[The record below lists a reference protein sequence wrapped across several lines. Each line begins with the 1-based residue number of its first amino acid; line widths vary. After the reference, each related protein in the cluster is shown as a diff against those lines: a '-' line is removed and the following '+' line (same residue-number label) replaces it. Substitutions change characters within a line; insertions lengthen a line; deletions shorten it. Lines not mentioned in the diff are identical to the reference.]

1 MRPPQ
6 DSWVSKWRTKR
17 KFWCDWVNFSNSESF
32 NLSILGHMKKIWR
45 DKWPENMDGEKILKA
60 SGWLKIIYWICLGR
74 DRIWNEEYEKSK
86 VAGPTGVVVEKLKTD
101 EVCLSTLITVFN
113 EVLFK
118 KNQPADWLL

>member
-1 MRPPQ
+1 
-6 DSWVSKWRTKR
+6 
-17 KFWCDWVNFSNSESF
+17 
-32 NLSILGHMKKIWR
+32 MKKIWR

-60 SGWLKIIYWICLGR
+60 NGWLKIIYWICLGR

-118 KNQPADWLL
+118 KNQPADWLP